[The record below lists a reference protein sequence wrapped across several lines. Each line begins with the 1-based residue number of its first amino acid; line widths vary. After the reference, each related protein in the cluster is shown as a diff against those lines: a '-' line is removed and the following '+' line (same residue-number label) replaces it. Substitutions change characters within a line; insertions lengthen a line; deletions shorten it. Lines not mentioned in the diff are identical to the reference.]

1 MEGEGEGLEA
11 AAEAEAEGPVEAECR
26 TSLGLATLWVGAP
39 EPWLYWV
46 PWARAH
52 SAVHR

>member
-1 MEGEGEGLEA
+1 MGAEEVEGGQE
-11 AAEAEAEGPVEAECR
+11 AEAEAAGLGAECR
-26 TSLGLATLWVGAP
+26 TSHGLAMLGVGAP
-39 EPWLYWV
+39 EPRLYWV